1 MPYYPRVS
9 ASGDTFDAI
18 VDAHWEAA
26 IWVSHDHGSAQ
37 DAQDA
42 AEATARGL
50 NLRDYEQLVSAG
62 FTEADLPDAE
72 DAKALLDEQLRAV
85 EPLAEVKPAAKG

>member
-50 NLRDYEQLVSAG
+50 NLRDYETLVTAG
-62 FTEADLPDAE
+62 FTESDLPVE
-72 DAKALLDEQLRAV
+72 GKMTLDPEI
-85 EPLAEVKPAAKG
+85 PEVKPLPETKATKG